1 MSRGELQHG
10 LPQPIQGHGANRL
23 ETRHAPT
30 WRSASTPTVARRPV
44 AGKRRANVGQPP
56 GPRAMDETQATTLA
70 PWDRRGR
77 AVIDADREA
86 R

>member
-1 MSRGELQHG
+1 MSRGELQYG
-10 LPQPIQGHGANRL
+10 LPQPIQGRGANRL
-23 ETRHAPT
+23 ETR
-30 WRSASTPTVARRPV
+30 RSTSTATVARRPV

-56 GPRAMDETQATTLA
+56 GPRAMDETRATTLA

-77 AVIDADREA
+77 AVIDVDREA